1 MSAYDER
8 TDAQKKTAARKHYLA
23 ALYHN
28 VFMSPADRTQM
39 PTIGVNV
46 DAMTANKLVSNK
58 MAMIHAYPQDDGS
71 VVVRLGQTTTGSR
84 LYDRN
89 GHLYTKTPTIL
100 PSGERVGKVIT
111 LSQINRYSKTSP
123 VNLSEVRDACMR
135 LSPRMFTRWY

>member
-1 MSAYDER
+1 MSVYDER

-28 VFMSPADRTQM
+28 VFMAPADRTQS

-58 MAMIHAYPQDDGS
+58 LAMIHAYPQDDGT
-71 VVVRLGQTTTGSR
+71 VVVRLGQTKTGSR

-89 GHLYTKTPTIL
+89 SHLYTKHATTNGA
-100 PSGERVGKVIT
+100 GELVGKVIT
-111 LSQINRYSKTSP
+111 LSQINRWNKTSP
-123 VNLSEVRDACMR
+123 MNLSEVRDACMR